1 MTGQTV
7 SHYRVIEEL
16 GSGGMGVIYKAVD
29 LKLGRQVALKF
40 LSLNDEAATARFLR
54 EARTAATLNHPNIC
68 TIYEI
73 GEHEGKP
80 FIAMEL
86 LQGHTLEREIG
97 RRPLPMSALIDFA
110 IQIVDAL
117 DAAHSQGVLHRDIK
131 PANIFVTERGQ
142 IKILD
147 FGLAKLLVP
156 EKKANHAATE
166 ATLVPD
172 EFLTTQPGTAMGTVA
187 YMSPEQAR
195 GEELDVRTDIFS
207 CGLVLY
213 EMATGE
219 RTFQG
224 TTTAIIFDAI
234 LNREPTPPV
243 ELNANVTGDLQ
254 RIIGTSI
261 EKDRALRYQN
271 ASALRTDLQDVREE
285 RVSRVVASRIASQAS
300 SATPPSGSRWA
311 VASAPVAVPPPPP
324 PPPPAKVS
332 RTSLAVALVGVV
344 CLVGGLLFAY
354 SKYTAPAATTP
365 SAESET
371 ANVAPPSIPDAPAA
385 NANVN
390 PAPTTNQSAAPPTA
404 SSAPVSTAT
413 SASTTAPPGP
423 DSLGDTVR
431 VARAK
436 FDAKL
441 YDQALADLTAA
452 VTRYPSSPNAPSAY
466 LLLARTYDQQRRPDD
481 AMASY
486 VELRS
491 KFSSAPEA
499 AEGTVILADLLLR
512 SKREDRDT
520 TALSLLNEV
529 LAQHPRSAWAPRALL
544 RKAALEERLKQR
556 LMDSKVGTN
565 VPAALVS
572 YRTLVDDYPASE
584 GQELALDRLA
594 DMYEDLKRPEL
605 EAQALHTLAMRIPQN
620 DKDAAWRAGEIYEKK
635 LKDAT
640 KARELYA
647 LVPEISPHYRD
658 AQKKLQR

>member
-40 LSLNDEAATARFLR
+40 LSLNDQAATARFLR

-97 RRPLPMSALIDFA
+97 GRPLPMSALIDFA

-156 EKKANHAATE
+156 EKKADHAATE
-166 ATLVPD
+166 ATLVPN
-172 EFLTTQPGTAMGTVA
+172 EILTTQPGTAMGTVA

-224 TTTAIIFDAI
+224 NTTAIIFDAI

-254 RIIGTSI
+254 RIIGTAI

-311 VASAPVAVPPPPP
+311 VASAPLAVSPPR
-324 PPPPAKVS
+324 PPARVS
-332 RTSLAVALVGVV
+332 RASLAVAIVGVV

-354 SKYTAPAATTP
+354 SRYTAPAATTP
-365 SAESET
+365 SAETET
-371 ANVAPPSIPDAPAA
+371 ADVAPASIPDAPAA

-390 PAPTTNQSAAPPTA
+390 PAPAANPSAASSTP
-404 SSAPVSTAT
+404 SSAPVSGK
-413 SASTTAPPGP
+413 SASTTAPGV
-423 DSLGDTVR
+423 DSLEDTVR

-441 YDQALADLTAA
+441 YDQALSDLTAA

-481 AMASY
+481 AMASF

-520 TALSLLNEV
+520 TALSLLSEV
-529 LAQHPRSAWAPRALL
+529 VAQHPRSPWAPRALL
-544 RKAALEERLKQR
+544 RKAALEERLRQR
-556 LMDSKVGTN
+556 LFDSKVGTS

-584 GQELALDRLA
+584 GQELALVRLT
-594 DMYEDLKRPEL
+594 DMYQDLKRPEL
-605 EAQALHTLAMRIPQN
+605 EAQALHILAVRIPQN